1 MGVFSHAMSS
11 PADLYISADIE
22 ADGAIPG
29 RYSMLSFGLAVAGR
43 FDGKDFKRRDPEL
56 QTFYRELRP
65 ISNAFDG
72 DALEVA
78 GLDRDELRRTGADPK
93 AAMSEAARF
102 VSKAAGD
109 DRPVLVGF
117 PVPFD
122 WMFLYWYFV
131 NFTGDSPFD
140 FSSALDMKTI
150 FQTKAGVVLSEA
162 GKDDLPDELRSTR
175 PHTHNALEDAIE
187 QADIF
192 AKLFVWT
199 P

>member
-1 MGVFSHAMSS
+1 MGS

-29 RYSMLSFGLAVAGR
+29 RFSMLSFGLAVAGR
-43 FDGKDFKRRDPEL
+43 YDGNRFERRDPEL

-65 ISNAFDG
+65 ISEEFDSE
-72 DALEVA
+72 ALEVA
-78 GLDRDELRRTGADPK
+78 GLDRDELQRTGADPK
-93 AAMSEAARF
+93 LVMSEAATF
-102 VSKAAGD
+102 VRGVAGD

-122 WMFLYWYFV
+122 WMFLYWYFI
-131 NFTGDSPFD
+131 NFVGDSPFD
-140 FSSALDMKTI
+140 FSSALDMKSI
-150 FQTKAGVVLSEA
+150 FQTKAGVVLSDA
-162 GKDDLPDELRSTR
+162 GKDDLPQNLRSGR
-175 PHTHNALEDAIE
+175 PHTHNALDDALE